1 MTKWVVL
8 LRGINVGG
16 RNKLPMAGL
25 RDICQALW
33 PESQPRTYIASGNL
47 IIEAAGDASVI
58 ATDLGAAIKEVHGLD
73 VPVLAIAARPF
84 RAAVARCPF
93 APPEGKGVH
102 GVFCFVAPVVDTAKR
117 DALMVA
123 GEGLV
128 QDSTTLWLHTPQGIS
143 KSKLGEKLGQVIGH
157 VPTTARNLNTLHK
170 LVEMLDE

>member
-58 ATDLGAAIKEVHGLD
+58 ATDLGAGHLWDAVYGEDGGLGQTMREI
-73 VPVLAIAARPF
+73 LAQRSGTGADDL
-84 RAAVARCPF
+84 
-93 APPEGKGVH
+93 EQQMK
-102 GVFCFVAPVVDTAKR
+102 VAPEPASEISSI
-117 DALMVA
+117 DANRLREAMS
-123 GEGLV
+123 
-128 QDSTTLWLHTPQGIS
+128 D
-143 KSKLGEKLGQVIGH
+143 
-157 VPTTARNLNTLHK
+157 
-170 LVEMLDE
+170 